1 MGKDP
6 GYLDLLYTTLER
18 FDSYLWRVRDS
29 DGDGCLETWCKYD
42 TGEDHALRYRDA
54 PNDWSEEVPPE
65 GCSVVPVAS
74 MDIMSFSYASRE
86 TLAKISRIRKDIR
99 REALWKE
106 KAAQVQGQKNRSL
119 SVG

>member
-42 TGEDHALRYRDA
+42 TGEDHALR
-54 PNDWSEEVPPE
+54 
-65 GCSVVPVAS
+65 
-74 MDIMSFSYASRE
+74 
-86 TLAKISRIRKDIR
+86 
-99 REALWKE
+99 
-106 KAAQVQGQKNRSL
+106 
-119 SVG
+119 